1 MLKVWCVCG
10 CGLGSSFA
18 LEMTAKPVLKEL
30 ELDAEVDH
38 TTVSDV
44 LSKNPDLILTS
55 STFAEAIKS
64 SASEKQAKRII
75 TINKFTDKK
84 EMEEKIA
91 AFAKEHGLI

>member
-18 LEMTAKPVLKEL
+18 LEMTAKPVLKKL
-30 ELDAEVDH
+30 ELDAEVNH

-55 STFAEAIKS
+55 SSFADAIKS
-64 SASEKQAKRII
+64 SASEDQVKKII
-75 TINKFTDKK
+75 IINKFTDKN

-91 AFAKEHGLI
+91 TFAKVNKLN